1 MSAKLGLA
9 FAFLW
14 AMAAV
19 LPAAAFPAADVE
31 TDASFPGESFDSAV
45 DVDALVEE
53 RGFGARSFLD
63 RLKQGMDRLVNKLVD
78 EVGVKFPDL
87 QRAIADFEQA
97 VKDFKLHKLTHAA
110 AMKTI
115 SAFTKALYDVRQKIA
130 EIEGIDLS
138 HVVLWLDERAR
149 EICWFLSLYHE
160 DCGYPDI
167 DAVGA

>member
-1 MSAKLGLA
+1 MGAT
-9 FAFLW
+9 
-14 AMAAV
+14 AAV
-19 LPAAAFPAADVE
+19 LPAAAFPAAAFPAAVLPGADVE

-78 EVGVKFPDL
+78 EVGIKFPDL

-97 VKDFKLHKLTHAA
+97 VKDFKLHKLTHDA

-130 EIEGIDLS
+130 EIEKLS
-138 HVVLWLDERAR
+138 GVVLWLDERAR
-149 EICWFLSLYHE
+149 EI
-160 DCGYPDI
+160 
-167 DAVGA
+167 

>member
-14 AMAAV
+14 ATAAV

-45 DVDALVEE
+45 DVDAAFVEE

-78 EVGVKFPDL
+78 EVGIKFPDL

-97 VKDFKLHKLTHAA
+97 VKDFKLHKLTHDA

-130 EIEGIDLS
+130 EVDKLS
-138 HVVLWLDERAR
+138 GVVQWLDERAR